1 MTIPAEAQTEAILG
15 TRARE
20 NPLSRKSAEHY
31 WGRGNDLDGLM
42 TICHDARKGRYIG
55 SHWPNHLAPRLY
67 STRCRRRQTGSR
79 AKNWF

>member
-31 WGRGNDLDGLM
+31 CVQPQKTVENPFTSAQILP
-42 TICHDARKGRYIG
+42 TILTSGPLGGHGECI
-55 SHWPNHLAPRLY
+55 
-67 STRCRRRQTGSR
+67 
-79 AKNWF
+79 